1 MKKNPQDKEKELAEL
16 EAKIEA
22 VKARE
27 EQKLVTLAR
36 KAGFF
41 DVKLRAKDI
50 EAVFQDILK
59 NHASKKLSQLK
70 RLEDKRMRTKSA
82 IYRGARKED
91 ARKKILLGAFLI
103 DQFKQNPDLLAKL
116 QPELR
121 KFLERP
127 HEDRTVLANK
137 KILAEFLGAKDG

>member
-1 MKKNPQDKEKELAEL
+1 MKKTPQDKEKELAEL

-41 DVKLRAKDI
+41 DVKLSAKNI

-82 IYRGARKED
+82 IYHGGRKEA